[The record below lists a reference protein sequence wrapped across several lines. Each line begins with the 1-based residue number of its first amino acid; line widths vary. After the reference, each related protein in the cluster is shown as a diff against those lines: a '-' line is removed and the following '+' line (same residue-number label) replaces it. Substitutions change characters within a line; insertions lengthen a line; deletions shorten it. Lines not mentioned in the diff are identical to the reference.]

1 MAIKKSIADSIL
13 KNRHLRFSLRIF
25 FFELSDAVGII
36 SSHLSENSSAIVCNF
51 SNCFPN
57 HPFAI
62 TSGVKNIYNGDKY
75 SDTCLAEINL
85 LCKSNNYLF
94 GELYAN

>member
-1 MAIKKSIADSIL
+1 MDYQ
-13 KNRHLRFSLRIF
+13 F
-25 FFELSDAVGII
+25 
-36 SSHLSENSSAIVCNF
+36 F

-85 LCKSNNYLF
+85 YTNKEYWLF
-94 GELYAN
+94 GDINE